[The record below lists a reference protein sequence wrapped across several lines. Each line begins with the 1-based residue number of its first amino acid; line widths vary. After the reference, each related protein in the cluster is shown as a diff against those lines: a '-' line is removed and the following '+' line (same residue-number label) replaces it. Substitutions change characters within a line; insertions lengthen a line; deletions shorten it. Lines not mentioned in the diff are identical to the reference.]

1 MRNLTSPRVLIRKPV
16 KDDWQELLSLNHKSR
31 ELHFPWVFPPL
42 TKEDCQD
49 YINRCQNKDFEG
61 LLICHKVNQNIIGVV
76 NLNQIVYKALQSAY
90 LGYYA
95 YADFTGKGFMSE
107 GICLAINH
115 AFYTLNLHRVEA
127 NIQPKNTNS
136 IKLVK
141 RIGFTKE
148 GFSKRYLMI
157 NGEWCD
163 HERWALTVEDWNY

>member
-1 MRNLTSPRVLIRKPV
+1 MRNFTSPRILIRKPV
-16 KDDWQELLSLNHKSR
+16 KDDWQELLYLNHKSQ

-42 TKEDCQD
+42 TKEDCQE
-49 YINRCQNKDFEG
+49 YIHRCENENFEG
-61 LLICHKVNQNIIGVV
+61 LLICHKVDKNIIGVV

-90 LGYYA
+90 LGYHA
-95 YADFTGKGFMSE
+95 YTDFTGKGLMSE
-107 GICLAINH
+107 GLRLAINH

-127 NIQPKNTNS
+127 NIQPKNINS

-163 HERWALTVEDWNY
+163 HQRWALTVEDWS